1 MWVGMKKATAAIV
14 DDGETGTSA
23 SLRGHSVCYWWAADV
38 YGYSKRLTSV
48 TIVALFMASKAGAL
62 ETKTPRM
69 NAQWRCQHS
78 CLWARV
84 YLFFAYKCICIFLLL
99 KSLAVQIS
107 KFDFMCMAAVSELSA
122 VFKSY
127 FFPPWTG
134 KEEACKELLMHRLH
148 FQNLLWHLLT
158 IYLFHLRHTPSWI
171 NASLRS

>member
-1 MWVGMKKATAAIV
+1 M
-14 DDGETGTSA
+14 S
-23 SLRGHSVCYWWAADV
+23 
-38 YGYSKRLTSV
+38 
-48 TIVALFMASKAGAL
+48 
-62 ETKTPRM
+62 
-69 NAQWRCQHS
+69 
-78 CLWARV
+78 
-84 YLFFAYKCICIFLLL
+84 LFFAYKCIGIFLLL
-99 KSLAVQIS
+99 KSLAVPIS

-148 FQNLLWHLLT
+148 FQNLLWHWLT